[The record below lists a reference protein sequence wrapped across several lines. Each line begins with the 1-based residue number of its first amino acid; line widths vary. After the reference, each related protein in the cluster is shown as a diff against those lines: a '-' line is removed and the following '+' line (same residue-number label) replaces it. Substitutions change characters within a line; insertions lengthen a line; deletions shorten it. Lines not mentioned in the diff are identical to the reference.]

1 VIGTWAHSGAWRM
14 EEAPAGLGGTAAE
27 RAAAFTRLLDGCADR
42 SVRLATFILGNRPDA
57 EDALNDAAL
66 RAWQSLGSL
75 RQPERFEAWFTRILV
90 NTCRDRL
97 RRHRP
102 SALVLAEA
110 ADRADPFSASVERA
124 ALRQAIGA
132 LSPDHRAVIGLRYG
146 GDLTVEAIAER
157 LGVPAGTVKSR
168 LHYALAELRAAYDA
182 AERDP
187 RGDER

>member
-1 VIGTWAHSGAWRM
+1 M
-14 EEAPAGLGGTAAE
+14 EDAGAGLGGSAAA
-27 RAAAFTRLLDGCADR
+27 RAAAFARLLDRCADR

-90 NTCRDRL
+90 NTCRDQL

-102 SALVLAEA
+102 PSLVLGDP

-124 ALRQAIGA
+124 ALRQALGA

-146 GDLTVEAIAER
+146 QDLAVEQIADR
-157 LGVPAGTVKSR
+157 LGIPAGTVKSR

-182 AERDP
+182 AERNP
-187 RGDER
+187 GGTRP

>member
-1 VIGTWAHSGAWRM
+1 VIGTWAQSGAWRM
-14 EEAPAGLGGTAAE
+14 EEARAGLGGTAAE

-42 SVRLATFILGNRPDA
+42 SLRLATFILGNRPDA

-102 SALVLAEA
+102 PPLVLGDP

-124 ALRQAIGA
+124 ALRQAIGV

-146 GDLTVEAIAER
+146 QDLAVEAIADR
-157 LGVPAGTVKSR
+157 LGIPAGTVKSR
-168 LHYALAELRAAYDA
+168 LHYALAALRAAYNA
-182 AERDP
+182 AEREP
-187 RGDER
+187 RGSQP